1 MTKILKIVGKIVAF
15 PITIAVDLLLI
26 VTLLLKLIGS
36 ALVGDSKTC
45 IENLKARFNIVRRSI
60 KCILSDKSFIISSES
75 YYAEKRNKP
84 DAGLETN
91 IVCSNKIIYTPNVGI
106 TSVHRYYD
114 TEKDIE

>member
-15 PITIAVDLLLI
+15 PITIAVALLLI

-36 ALVGDSKTC
+36 ALVGDLKTC

-60 KCILSDKSFIISSES
+60 KCVLSDKSFIISSES

-84 DAGLETN
+84 DARLETN
-91 IVCSNKIIYTPNVGI
+91 IVCSNKIIYTPNMGI

>member
-15 PITIAVDLLLI
+15 PITIAVALLLI
-26 VTLLLKLIGS
+26 VTLLLKLIDS
-36 ALVGDSKTC
+36 ALVGDLKTC
-45 IENLKARFNIVRRSI
+45 IENLKARFNIVQRSI
-60 KCILSDKSFIISSES
+60 KCVLNDKSFIISSES

-84 DAGLETN
+84 DARLETN
-91 IVCSNKIIYTPNVGI
+91 VVCSNKIIYTPNMGI

>member
-1 MTKILKIVGKIVAF
+1 MTKILKIVGEIVAF
-15 PITIAVDLLLI
+15 PITIAVALLLI

-36 ALVGDSKTC
+36 ALVGDLKTC

-84 DAGLETN
+84 DARLETN
-91 IVCSNKIIYTPNVGI
+91 VVCSNKIIYTPNMGI

>member
-36 ALVGDSKTC
+36 ALVGDLKTC

-60 KCILSDKSFIISSES
+60 KCVLSDKSFIISSELH
-75 YYAEKRNKP
+75 YAEKRNKP
-84 DAGLETN
+84 DARLETN
-91 IVCSNKIIYTPNVGI
+91 VVCSNKIIYTPNMGI